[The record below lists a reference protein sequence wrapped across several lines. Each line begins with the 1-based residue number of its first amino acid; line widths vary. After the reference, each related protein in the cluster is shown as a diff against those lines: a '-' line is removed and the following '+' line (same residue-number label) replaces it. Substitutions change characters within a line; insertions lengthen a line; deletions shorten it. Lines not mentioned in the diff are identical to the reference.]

1 MTNQEKL
8 NKIMIQASTLSPE
21 KLDRLLDFVILL
33 RTPLK
38 SPERDQAAHQ
48 EDQKEEHSII

>member
-8 NKIMIQASTLSPE
+8 NEIMIQASALSPE

-48 EDQKEEHSII
+48 KDQKEEHSII